1 MSITTTSKS
10 PKTSSPPKKYRAG
23 QFKKGV
29 SGNPSGRPIGS
40 VNKYTALARGVLGE
54 NSQAIVEVII
64 DKALKGDV
72 NCLKMCLDRIIPTT
86 KYAGTSMKDNQDEAP
101 KIVINVNGGSLP
113 EILPSGQGEDVR
125 FVDEDVVVSTIKK
138 EM

>member
-1 MSITTTSKS
+1 MPTTPPQAITPQEIK
-10 PKTSSPPKKYRAG
+10 PKKYRAG

-29 SGNPSGRPIGS
+29 SGNPSGRPKGS

-86 KYAGTSMKDNQDEAP
+86 KYAGTSMRDNQDEAP

-113 EILPSGQGEDVR
+113 EVLPSGKGEDVR

>member
-1 MSITTTSKS
+1 MSITAHQEIK
-10 PKTSSPPKKYRAG
+10 PKRAG

-29 SGNPSGRPIGS
+29 SGNPSGRPKGS

-54 NSQAIVEVII
+54 HSQAIVEVII

-86 KYAGTSMKDNQDEAP
+86 KYAGTSMRDNFDEAP
-101 KIVINVNGGSLP
+101 KIIINVNGGSLP
-113 EILPSGQGEDVR
+113 EILPSGKGEDVR
-125 FVDEDVVVSTIKK
+125 FVDEEIVVSTIKK
-138 EM
+138 GMNNE

>member
-1 MSITTTSKS
+1 MPTTSNQEIK
-10 PKTSSPPKKYRAG
+10 PKRAG

-86 KYAGTSMKDNQDEAP
+86 KYANVSMKDNLDEAP

>member
-1 MSITTTSKS
+1 MPTTSNQEIK
-10 PKTSSPPKKYRAG
+10 PKRAG

-86 KYAGTSMKDNQDEAP
+86 KYAGTSMKDNLDEAP

-113 EILPSGQGEDVR
+113 EILPSGKGEDVR